1 MTRKGQEHALV
12 KEQVMFRTLKIV
24 HGDGFGSDGWKLS
37 MAEIEIT
44 TKYMHRKNEE
54 RTRMEEREQLYLMKE
69 QVAVLLVVGGN
80 GEYSRGWEC
89 FSRKDSRASRVE

>member
-37 MAEIEIT
+37 MAEIEMT

-54 RTRMEEREQLYLMKE
+54 RTRMEERE
-69 QVAVLLVVGGN
+69 
-80 GEYSRGWEC
+80 
-89 FSRKDSRASRVE
+89 